1 MAGRHPND
9 RGSRSDVSPVPRYRS
24 QSGPFL
30 LSAGFRPFFLA
41 AALWAAL
48 AVPLWLAAF
57 TGEAALPTRL
67 LPSVWHVHEMVFGFA
82 AATVAGF
89 LLTAIPNWTGRL
101 PLQGVPLAIL
111 VLLWAA
117 GRIAVLASAT
127 TGAAVAAALD
137 LAFPL
142 AFLAVVAREVLAG
155 RNWRNLPMIAALGLL
170 LAGNLLVHLDGLG
183 LAATAAL
190 GNRIGIATLLM
201 LISLVG
207 GRIIPSFT
215 RNFLAKTR
223 PESTAPAVFDAFD
236 RAALATT
243 ALALA
248 TWVAAPDG
256 PAAPVL
262 ELVSGI
268 ALGVRLARWRGAQ
281 TLREPLV
288 WILHLGYSWL
298 ALGFVLLGLSRF
310 LPALPPSA
318 ALHALTAGAIG
329 TMTLAVMT
337 RATLG
342 HSGRPLA
349 AGPGT
354 TTVYALV
361 TVAALFRL
369 LVPFAG
375 NQDLVVLALA
385 GAAWSGAFLLFAV
398 LYLPLFTRAPVGR
411 G

>member
-1 MAGRHPND
+1 M
-9 RGSRSDVSPVPRYRS
+9 SPIPRYRP
-24 QSGPFL
+24 QSGPDL
-30 LSAGFRPFFLA
+30 LSAGFRPFFLLS
-41 AALWAAL
+41 ALWAAL
-48 AVPLWLAAF
+48 AVPLWLAVY
-57 TGEAALPTRL
+57 TGESELPTRL
-67 LPSVWHVHEMVFGFA
+67 LPNVWHVHEMVFGFA

-89 LLTAIPNWTGRL
+89 LLTAIPNWTGRM
-101 PLQGVPLAIL
+101 PLQGAPLAIL

-117 GRIAVLASAT
+117 GRVAVLASAT
-127 TGAAVAAALD
+127 IGAAAAACLD

-142 AFLAVVAREVLAG
+142 AFVAAVAREILAG
-155 RNWRNLPMIAALGLL
+155 RNWRNLPMIAALSLL
-170 LAGNLLVHLDGLG
+170 FAGNLLVHLDSLG

-190 GNRIGIATLLM
+190 GNRIGVATLLM

-215 RNFLAKTR
+215 RNWLAKRR

-256 PAAPVL
+256 VAAPVI
-262 ELVSGI
+262 ELAAGI
-268 ALGVRLARWRGAQ
+268 ALAIRLARWRGAA
-281 TLREPLV
+281 TLGEPLV
-288 WILHLGYSWL
+288 WILHLGYAWL
-298 ALGFVLLGLSRF
+298 ALGFVLLALSRF
-310 LPALPPSA
+310 IPALPPTA

-342 HSGRPLA
+342 HSGRPLT
-349 AGPGT
+349 AGSGT
-354 TTVYALV
+354 TTIYALV
-361 TVAALFRL
+361 TAASVFRL

-375 NQDLVVLALA
+375 SQDLVVLSLA
-385 GAAWSGAFLLFAV
+385 GAAWSAAFLLFAI
-398 LYLPLFTRAPVGR
+398 LYWPLFTRAPVKR